1 MSSPKNQIFDLE
13 EKHCL
18 ESAGVVKDVESV
30 DRLLYH
36 HRLAQGGLSK
46 LGGENMEKNSE
57 RRSSPRAEIRWPV
70 TIKTGQGI
78 IEAKLR
84 NLGIGGAYIHCE
96 EALEAGEAVT
106 LTIQPPTG
114 SPLTITAE
122 VVWAGKVLALGVG
135 VHFVEMSDQDRQ
147 FISESVSKLLSDT
160 GIA

>member
-1 MSSPKNQIFDLE
+1 M
-13 EKHCL
+13 
-18 ESAGVVKDVESV
+18 
-30 DRLLYH
+30 
-36 HRLAQGGLSK
+36 
-46 LGGENMEKNSE
+46 ENNTE

-70 TIKTGQGI
+70 TIKTGEDI

-96 EALEAGEAVT
+96 QTLEAGEAVT

-114 SPLTITAE
+114 SPLTITAK

-147 FISESVSKLLSDT
+147 FISEAVSKLLSDT